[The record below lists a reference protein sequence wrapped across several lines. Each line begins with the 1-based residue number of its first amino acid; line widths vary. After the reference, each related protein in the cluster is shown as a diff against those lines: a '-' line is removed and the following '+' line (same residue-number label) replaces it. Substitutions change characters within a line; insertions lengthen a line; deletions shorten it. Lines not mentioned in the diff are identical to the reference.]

1 MIRVNGSQYGDVDSS
16 PEIPDSAVI
25 ITGSLSVLAASNC
38 APALYAAASPLA
50 FHA

>member
-1 MIRVNGSQYGDVDSS
+1 VIRVNGSQYGVVDSS
-16 PEIPDSAVI
+16 SEIPDSAVI
-25 ITGSLSVLAASNC
+25 ITGSLRVLAASNC